1 MAKTREITI
10 DQNTSG
16 WTLTDLSSAVMGTFA
31 EYTVPVG
38 CALIFRP
45 QHTIYMYLEDNAATA
60 AELAG
65 GSPVDVQ
72 IEQPFGIGTDL
83 LANDQYTAFKELQ
96 DVTKKRTNRITL
108 VARANSLLKL
118 RVKPAASVDASD
130 CKWALQATL
139 VLD

>member
-16 WTLTDLSSAVMGTFA
+16 WTETDLSSAVMGTFA
-31 EYTVPVG
+31 QYTVPVG

-45 QHTIYMYLEDNAATA
+45 QHTIYMYLEDNETTP

-65 GSPVDVQ
+65 GSPVEVR
-72 IEQPFGIGTDL
+72 IEQPFSIGTDL

-108 VARANSLLKL
+108 AARANSVLKL
-118 RVKPAASVDASD
+118 MVKPAASVDASD